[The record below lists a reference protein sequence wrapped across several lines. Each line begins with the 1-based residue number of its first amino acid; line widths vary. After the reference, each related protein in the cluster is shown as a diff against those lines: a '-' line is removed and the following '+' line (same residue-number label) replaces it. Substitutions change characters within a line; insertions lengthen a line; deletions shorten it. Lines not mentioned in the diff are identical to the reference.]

1 MINSLIPSKDRACQL
16 RLLLESIK
24 QNANDIF
31 TKIHILYT
39 ASNDEYQA
47 GYLKLQEEEILDNI
61 EWQRE
66 KDFTK
71 DFIAA
76 INDYSSD
83 YICGIVDDCVFYKK
97 LPSGPELIENIFE
110 KDVFC
115 FSFRMGLNTVVQ
127 NYLLP
132 DHRFELTNSKIT
144 SHFVKWNWL
153 DWDSRLNYGY
163 PISLDGHIYRGGEL
177 AELTAKYEFPCLRDW
192 EGILAGKTR
201 RGGKVFDETNNV
213 GDHMVAYRQNVLF
226 SIPCNCVQDPPL
238 ISGQINPHTESD
250 LNKRYLDGEVID
262 LNALESMF
270 QNVSWCHNEIPLSF
284 KFLHKEYEYARS
296 N

>member
-1 MINSLIPSKDRACQL
+1 MINALIPSKDRACQL

-24 QNANDIF
+24 QNANGIF
-31 TKIHILYT
+31 TKIHVLYT
-39 ASNDEYQA
+39 TSNEGYEA
-47 GYLKLQEEEILDNI
+47 GYIKLQEEEILDNI
-61 EWQRE
+61 EWQKE

-71 DFIAA
+71 DFIGA

-97 LPSGPELIENIFE
+97 LPSGVELIEKEFE
-110 KDVFC
+110 DDVFC
-115 FSFRMGLNTVVQ
+115 FSFRMGLNTVTQ
-127 NYLLP
+127 NYLQPERKYHLK
-132 DHRFELTNSKIT
+132 DANVDKYFI
-144 SHFVKWNWL
+144 KWNWK
-153 DWDSRLNYGY
+153 DWDSVLNYGY
-163 PISLDGHIYRGGEL
+163 PISLDGHIYRGKEL
-177 AELTAKYEFPCLRDW
+177 ATLTTKYKFDYLRQW
-192 EGILAGKTR
+192 EGVLAGNTR
-201 RGGKVFDETNNV
+201 RDKTNDL

-226 SIPCNCVQDPPL
+226 SIPCNCVQDPPM

-262 LNALESMF
+262 LNALEPMF

-284 KFLHKEYEYARS
+284 KFLQKEHEYARS

>member
-1 MINSLIPSKDRACQL
+1 MINALTPSKDRACQL

-24 QNANDIF
+24 QNANGIF

-39 ASNDEYQA
+39 ASNDEYEA
-47 GYLKLQEEEILDNI
+47 GYLKLQEEKILDNI

-71 DFIAA
+71 DFVGSI
-76 INDYSSD
+76 IDYSSD
-83 YICGIVDDCVFYKK
+83 YICGIVDDCIFYKK
-97 LPSGPELIENIFE
+97 LPSGVELIEKQFE
-110 KDVFC
+110 DDVFC
-115 FSFRMGLNTVVQ
+115 FSFRMGLNTTTQ
-127 NYLLP
+127 NYLQPGRKYYLKRENATV
-132 DHRFELTNSKIT
+132 DH
-144 SHFVKWNWL
+144 HFVKWNWR
-153 DWDSRLNYGY
+153 DWDSILNYGY
-163 PISLDGHIYRGGEL
+163 PISLDGHIYRGSEL
-177 AELTAKYEFPCLRDW
+177 AELTTKYKFDYLRQW
-192 EGILAGKTR
+192 EGVLAGRVRK
-201 RGGKVFDETNNV
+201 DETNNL
-213 GDHMVAYRQNVLF
+213 GDNMVAYRQNVLF

-262 LNALESMF
+262 LNALEPMF

-284 KFLHKEYEYARS
+284 KFLHKEHEYARS

>member
-16 RLLLESIK
+16 RLLLESIT

-31 TKIHILYT
+31 TKIHIIYT

-71 DFIAA
+71 DFVGSI
-76 INDYSSD
+76 IDYSSD
-83 YICGIVDDCVFYKK
+83 YICGIVDDCIFYKK
-97 LPSGPELIENIFE
+97 LPSGVELIEKQFE
-110 KDVFC
+110 DDVFC
-115 FSFRMGLNTVVQ
+115 FSFRMGLNTTTQ
-127 NYLLP
+127 NYLQPGRKYYLKRENATV
-132 DHRFELTNSKIT
+132 DH
-144 SHFVKWNWL
+144 HFVKWNWR
-153 DWDSRLNYGY
+153 DWDSILNYGY
-163 PISLDGHIYRGGEL
+163 PISLDGHIYRGSEL
-177 AELTAKYEFPCLRDW
+177 AELTTKYKFDYLRQW
-192 EGILAGKTR
+192 EGVLAGRVRK
-201 RGGKVFDETNNV
+201 DETNNL
-213 GDHMVAYRQNVLF
+213 GDNMVAYRQNVLF

-262 LNALESMF
+262 LNALEPMF

-284 KFLHKEYEYARS
+284 KFLHKEHEYARS